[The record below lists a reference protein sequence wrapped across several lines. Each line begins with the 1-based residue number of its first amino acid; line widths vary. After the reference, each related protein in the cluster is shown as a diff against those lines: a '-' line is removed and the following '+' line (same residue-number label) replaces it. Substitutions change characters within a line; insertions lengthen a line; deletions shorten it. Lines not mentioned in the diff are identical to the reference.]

1 VKLSKVPASVK
12 LLVTLTGEGEPAATG
27 AASYV
32 LSKADTA
39 ASYQARTWWTN
50 GGVTPTIT
58 VAGHS
63 ITVTDGAVYEIYNS
77 GSGIAIRRIG

>member
-1 VKLSKVPASVK
+1 
-12 LLVTLTGEGEPAATG
+12 
-27 AASYV
+27 V